1 MVHRHVRL
9 PAAVTEARYRAIL
22 VIADN
27 TLVNA
32 CGIYRPGIYFSES
45 MRGSVFHGIQDAAVV
60 PDLDPGVGPP
70 VETVTGVAA
79 VIERGLL
86 FEVGASRAERK
97 SDTPLHA
104 VSPVDVAHPDRAT
117 AVRFAAGGEVD
128 WRDRH
133 PIVRNRK
140 I

>member
-9 PAAVTEARYRAIL
+9 PAAITEARYRAIL
-22 VIADN
+22 VIADD

-32 CGIYRPGIYFSES
+32 CRIYRPGIYFSES

-60 PDLDPGVGPP
+60 PDLDPSIGPP

-86 FEVGASRAERK
+86 FEVGASRAKREL
-97 SDTPLHA
+97 DTPLHA
-104 VSPVDVAHPDRAT
+104 RSEDRKST
-117 AVRFAAGGEVD
+117 
-128 WRDRH
+128 
-133 PIVRNRK
+133 
-140 I
+140 